1 MRLVNNYVVNHD
13 FLNNSLALIMV
24 ATVVLISSE
33 IIMLICLCASINKAL
48 TVLKQQAVIKSVSVN

>member
-13 FLNNSLALIMV
+13 FLNNSLALRVV